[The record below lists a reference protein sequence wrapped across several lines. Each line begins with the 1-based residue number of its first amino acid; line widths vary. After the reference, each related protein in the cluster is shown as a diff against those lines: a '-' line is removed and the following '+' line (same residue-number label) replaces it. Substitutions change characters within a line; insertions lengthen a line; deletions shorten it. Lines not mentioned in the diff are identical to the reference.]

1 MKLILLS
8 MFFLIAVLTGCSGSR
23 QSTNDLKLEIVN
35 HQIDSWVNLMPGSKP
50 FFFISGSINLKNN
63 EESNIDSVRLLK
75 CEVLQEGNKLYELHP
90 DLRSSVWNM
99 DPMQPGT
106 DRLFTLYLQSGTPIK
121 KELNF
126 EKPVT
131 ISLYLSALK
140 KMNQYNIDSIYVMKT
155 Y

>member
-1 MKLILLS
+1 MKLILFS
-8 MFFLIAVLTGCSGSR
+8 IFLLLAVLTGCSGSQ

-50 FFFISGSINLKNN
+50 SFFISGSINIRNN
-63 EESNIDSVRLLK
+63 EESFIDSLRLLK
-75 CEVLQEGNKLYELHP
+75 CEVLQESNKLYELHP
-90 DLRSSVWNM
+90 DFRSSVWNM
-99 DPMQPGT
+99 DPIQPGT
-106 DRLFTLYLQSGTPIK
+106 NRLFTFYLQTGTPIN

-131 ISLYLSALK
+131 VSIYLFALNK
-140 KMNQYNIDSIYVMKT
+140 INHYKIDSIYVMKT

>member
-1 MKLILLS
+1 MKLILFS
-8 MFFLIAVLTGCSGSR
+8 MILLLAVLTGCSGSR

-50 FFFISGSINLKNN
+50 SFFISGSINIRNN
-63 EESNIDSVRLLK
+63 EESDIDSVRLLK

-99 DPMQPGT
+99 DPLQPGT
-106 DRLFTLYLQSGTPIK
+106 DRLFTLYLQSGTPIN

-131 ISLYLSALK
+131 VSLYLSALN
-140 KMNQYNIDSIYVMKT
+140 KMNHYNIDSIYVMKT

>member
-1 MKLILLS
+1 MKFILSAGLFLFTILI
-8 MFFLIAVLTGCSGSR
+8 GCSSSL

-50 FFFISGSINLKNN
+50 SFFISGSINIRNN
-63 EESNIDSVRLLK
+63 EESNIDSVRLIK

-99 DPMQPGT
+99 DPLQPGT

-121 KELNF
+121 KELKF
-126 EKPVT
+126 EKPITV
-131 ISLYLSALK
+131 SLYLSALNR
-140 KMNQYNIDSIYVMKT
+140 MNHYNIDSIYVMKT